1 MSRNENFEIGIN
13 DQRGNITIYNL
24 EHAKISLIGYTDLNN
39 PKWNDSF
46 EKLAEYLENEMNWGL

>member
-1 MSRNENFEIGIN
+1 LSRTAHFEIGIN
-13 DQRGNITIYNL
+13 DHRGNITIYNL

-46 EKLAEYLENEMNWGL
+46 EMLAEYLENEISWGL